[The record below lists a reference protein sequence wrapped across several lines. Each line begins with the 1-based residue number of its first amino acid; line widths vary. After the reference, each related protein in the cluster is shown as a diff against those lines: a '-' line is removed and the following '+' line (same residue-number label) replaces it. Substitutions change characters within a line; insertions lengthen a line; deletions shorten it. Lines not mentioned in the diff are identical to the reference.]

1 MPLQGYQH
9 PRSTGL
15 RAARAQPRDF
25 MAWTSDETQVVGTAS
40 RIGQHANAL
49 VQARTD
55 LLRRLVRANGRDSSF
70 TVHPRRPFD
79 AILTRVDRKSGV
91 IKSEQKPTRSRI
103 CSVKTTEKHRSLL
116 RKRAMGNSER
126 VFPSK
131 EQHPSL
137 SIHIQDP
144 EPKSR
149 LKYLMATR
157 MAQQSLAA
165 YHMSK
170 EYGWGIV
177 QNEDYGINSE
187 DAGAERH
194 EQQRLERGS
203 VRAKEVATALIRLK
217 ASFPVDFESITVDS
231 EAVSL
236 ALHGPPAREIDGQS
250 CTRPVAGPPGAI
262 QVDGL
267 QQQTAENDRPCFS
280 NSSSPLPMAEETRGL
295 QTQGQSYKVLKAKA
309 KSALRLISRRVS
321 GLSERISRGERETCV
336 DGSEEDSDDEYA
348 DLELSWKENQFSQMR
363 LAAWLD
369 GIITEE
375 QSNNQQDDNGSGLSQ
390 TAGCQVEKAHET
402 TSQGRWYCGRVLF
415 GAKHNRS
422 RDRRERSLCW
432 ITRKL
437 KRKLKYK
444 GGAAEELSNFRVDKE
459 GSCTSRRGRGP
470 SGSGR
475 VMASP

>member
-1 MPLQGYQH
+1 MSMPLQGYQH
-9 PRSTGL
+9 PRNTGL

-25 MAWTSDETQVVGTAS
+25 MAWTSDETQVVGTTS

-55 LLRRLVRANGRDSSF
+55 LLRRLVRANGRESPF

-79 AILTRVDRKSGV
+79 EILTRVDRKNGV
-91 IKSEQKPTRSRI
+91 IKSGQNLTRSRMW
-103 CSVKTTEKHRSLL
+103 SVKTTEKNKSLL
-116 RKRAMGNSER
+116 RKRAMGNSGR

-137 SIHIQDP
+137 SVHIQDP

-165 YHMSK
+165 YNMSK

-177 QNEDYGINSE
+177 QNEDYGNNSKNS
-187 DAGAERH
+187 GAERH
-194 EQQRLERGS
+194 EQQHLERGS
-203 VRAKEVATALIRLK
+203 VRAKEVVTALVRLK
-217 ASFPVDFESITVDS
+217 ASFPVDFESIAVDS
-231 EAVSL
+231 KAVSL
-236 ALHGPPAREIDGQS
+236 ALQGLPSREIDSQS
-250 CTRPVAGPPGAI
+250 CTKSVAGPPGAM

-267 QQQTAENDRPCFS
+267 REQTAENDKSCFS

-295 QTQGQSYKVLKAKA
+295 QTQGRSYKVLKAKA
-309 KSALRLISRRVS
+309 KSAIRLISRRVS
-321 GLSERISRGERETCV
+321 ALSERISRGERETCV

-375 QSNNQQDDNGSGLSQ
+375 QTNSQ
-390 TAGCQVEKAHET
+390 
-402 TSQGRWYCGRVLF
+402 
-415 GAKHNRS
+415 
-422 RDRRERSLCW
+422 
-432 ITRKL
+432 
-437 KRKLKYK
+437 
-444 GGAAEELSNFRVDKE
+444 
-459 GSCTSRRGRGP
+459 
-470 SGSGR
+470 
-475 VMASP
+475 